1 MSEKDS
7 FAAMFEENARTTATT
22 TKAGGAVSAGAS
34 SRVSIRIGA
43 SVEGVVVHVGRDDVF
58 VELEGKRQAFID
70 TDALRNDQGEVEIQV
85 GDKLRARVIEVDDRA
100 GTIRLAKAGG
110 KTVDVGGVM
119 QAQEAGVP
127 VEGKITG
134 VNKGGYEVDL
144 GKNVRGF
151 CPASQMPRIAGAAR
165 PAPAKKDANA
175 KAKDAGKDEAGGAGQ
190 LPPDEYVGQSMQFM
204 VLEIKEGGRSIV
216 LSRRAVIDA
225 GAREQREQTLATLSP
240 GKVVRGIV
248 TAVRDFGAF
257 VDIGGLEALLP
268 GSELSHERGAS
279 VQDRIEAGQNIE
291 AQVLEIK
298 QDATGKQRV
307 TLSLKAMLPAPER
320 SAAPTGPGVR
330 IGSIVTGE
338 VVRIET
344 YGVFVQVEG
353 VEGRGGRGL
362 IPQIELGVARGVDL
376 KKSFPEGTKLTA
388 KVLETGDGRLKLSVR
403 GAKDDAERKD
413 YEAHKS
419 SGGGG
424 FGTFGDLLAK
434 AAAKAKKK

>member
-1 MSEKDS
+1 
-7 FAAMFEENARTTATT
+7 
-22 TKAGGAVSAGAS
+22 
-34 SRVSIRIGA
+34 
-43 SVEGVVVHVGRDDVF
+43 
-58 VELEGKRQAFID
+58 
-70 TDALRNDQGEVEIQV
+70 
-85 GDKLRARVIEVDDRA
+85 
-100 GTIRLAKAGG
+100 
-110 KTVDVGGVM
+110 
-119 QAQEAGVP
+119 

-151 CPASQMPRIAGAAR
+151 CPASQMPRLPGAQR
-165 PAPAKKDANA
+165 PAPSKDADNVAAKKNKDGAA
-175 KAKDAGKDEAGGAGQ
+175 DAGAGGGAGQ
-190 LPPDEYVGQSMQFM
+190 LPPDEYVGQTMQFQ

-225 GAREQREQTLATLSP
+225 GAREQREQTLASLSP
-240 GKVVRGIV
+240 GKVVRGVV

-320 SAAPTGPGVR
+320 PLPSGPGVR
-330 IGSIVTGE
+330 IGSVVTGA

-344 YGVFVQVEG
+344 YGVFVQLDG

-362 IPQIELGVARGVDL
+362 IPQSELGVARGVDL
-376 KKSFPEGTKLTA
+376 KKTFPEGTKLTA

-403 GAKDDAERKD
+403 GAKDAAERED
-413 YEAHKS
+413 YEAHRTTNTGS
-419 SGGGG
+419 

-434 AAAKAKKK
+434 AAAKKQKK

>member
-1 MSEKDS
+1 
-7 FAAMFEENARTTATT
+7 MFEENARTANQ
-22 TKAGGAVSAGAS
+22 KGGGGAGAGTA
-34 SRVSIRIGA
+34 SRVSVRIG
-43 SVEGVVVHVGRDDVF
+43 STVEGVVVHVGRDDVF

-70 TDALRNDQGEVEIQV
+70 TDALRNDQGEVEVAV
-85 GDKLRARVIEVDDRA
+85 GDKVRARVIEVDDRA

-119 QAQEAGVP
+119 QAREAGVP

-144 GKNVRGF
+144 GKGVRGF
-151 CPASQMPRIAGAAR
+151 CPASQMPRGAR
-165 PAPAKKDANA
+165 PTAPAGKKDE
-175 KAKDAGKDEAGGAGQ
+175 KGAGGKEA
-190 LPPDEYVGQSMQFM
+190 LPSDEYIGQSMQFH

-216 LSRRAVIDA
+216 LSRRSVLEA
-225 GAREQREQTLATLSP
+225 GAREQREQTLAALSP
-240 GKVVRGIV
+240 GKVVHGIV

-298 QDATGKQRV
+298 QDSAGKQRV
-307 TLSLKAMLPAPER
+307 TLSLKAMLPAPEKP
-320 SAAPTGPGVR
+320 AATGPGVR
-330 IGSIVTGE
+330 VGAIVTGE

-344 YGVFVQVEG
+344 YGVFVQLEG
-353 VEGRGGRGL
+353 TDGRGGRGL
-362 IPQIELGVARGVDL
+362 IPQAELGVARGVDL
-376 KKSFPEGTKLTA
+376 RKAFPEGTKLTA

-413 YEAHKS
+413 YEAHKTS
-419 SGGGG
+419 LGSGG

-434 AAAKAKKK
+434 AAAKNKKK

>member
-7 FAAMFEENARTTATT
+7 FAAMFEENARATASA
-22 TKAGGAVSAGAS
+22 TKAGGAVSAGAA
-34 SRVSIRIGA
+34 SRVSIRVG
-43 SVEGVVVHVGRDDVF
+43 STVEGIVVHVGRDDVF

-70 TDALRNDQGEVEIQV
+70 SDALRNDDGEIEVAV

-119 QAQEAGVP
+119 QAKEAGVP

-144 GKNVRGF
+144 GKGVRGF
-151 CPASQMPRIAGAAR
+151 CPASQMPRLPGAQR
-165 PAPAKKDANA
+165 VAPSKDAA
-175 KAKDAGKDEAGGAGQ
+175 KKAKDAGEGGGSA
-190 LPPDEYVGQSMQFM
+190 LPPDEYVGQTMQFA

-216 LSRRAVIDA
+216 LSRRAVLDA
-225 GAREQREQTLATLSP
+225 GAREQREQTLASLSA
-240 GKVVRGIV
+240 GKIVRGVV

-268 GSELSHERGAS
+268 GSELSHERGGS

-298 QDATGKQRV
+298 QDASGKQRV

-320 SAAPTGPGVR
+320 APAGPGVR
-330 IGSIVTGE
+330 IGAIVTGE

-344 YGVFVQVEG
+344 YGVFIQLEG

-362 IPQIELGVARGVDL
+362 IPQSELGVARGVDL
-376 KKSFPEGTKLTA
+376 RKTFPEGTKLTA
-388 KVLETGDGRLKLSVR
+388 KVLETGDGRLKLSVK

-413 YEAHKS
+413 FEAHRTS
-419 SGGGG
+419 NSGS

-434 AAAKAKKK
+434 AAAKKSQKK